1 MQQQRL
7 KGENTAK
14 HASKTVV
21 GSMLQRVACGV
32 LCVTLVVG
40 VSFSPRA
47 AYAVLD
53 TKTAITQTVQ
63 SVNETQTE
71 YTQSETQQ
79 QNEQNTTENVCSE
92 ENEKRTGEP
101 EADDDS
107 TAGEHVDSDES
118 NEAGDAAN
126 KGEDSN
132 IAEEGKTDKAD
143 EEGEASTDTSNEL
156 SNSEREKGDTQLTKD
171 NANKSLTL
179 KVSEN
184 ESKDANEENE
194 ELSATSIAPLTQ
206 EVSAEWPSFRGNN
219 YNNGVVNFALPTSA
233 DQAHLLW
240 NLKLGTG
247 WSAAPSTQL
256 IVDNSLVVMSGTTIY
271 KLDLNS
277 GNIRAQGTMCDTFN
291 WGYTPFAY
299 GEGKIFVSLRAGKI
313 QAFDATTLE
322 SLWVYT
328 DPLGGQSVSPV
339 VYSDGYVYTGFWNSE
354 DRDANYVC
362 LKAEDE
368 DRSSTSE
375 AKKATWS
382 ITNTGGYYWAGAV
395 AVGDYLVFGSDDG
408 ISAESGGTSTL
419 RCVNKYTGAVASTLA
434 LSGLGDQRSA
444 LCYAPEEGKV
454 FFTTKG
460 GYICS
465 ASITTSSGQLSNLS
479 SHHVWENTASTS
491 TPVYYKGK
499 LYFGIGAG
507 YDGGEQCRFVVA
519 NAQTLETVAS
529 VETAGDVKSSPLLS
543 TAHESDGYLNFYFT
557 CNVEPGGI
565 YVAKVKTDCSS
576 DADIALSEVFD
587 AFGYEQYCISS
598 IIASSNGTM
607 YYKNDS
613 CNIFAVGFAN
623 SVDPVDPKEEEDK
636 AAAKAFEDMVDALY
650 PITKDSQEA
659 IDAASA
665 AYTALTDD
673 QRALVS
679 DESLQ
684 KLKNAKEALAAI
696 QEELNKREK
705 NDETDKKSKTG
716 DTTQASGAT
725 KTGGTTKSLGTQ
737 ASAKTD
743 AAKEDDSTKEDND
756 ATDEVAYT
764 ASLADAPNE
773 NNAALG
779 VANTA
784 EQKSAFPWLGLLIGA
799 AVLLVGCGVARLI
812 MSFSK
817 GASHKK
823 NESE

>member
-1 MQQQRL
+1 MQQQRV

-14 HASKTVV
+14 HASKTVI
-21 GSMLQRVACGV
+21 GSMWQRVACGV
-32 LCVTLVVG
+32 LCVMLVVG

-47 AYAVLD
+47 AYAVYG
-53 TKTAITQTVQ
+53 KAEA
-63 SVNETQTE
+63 SQTE
-71 YTQSETQQ
+71 QLLSEVQT
-79 QNEQNTTENVCSE
+79 EQASNDDLQKSGKDATENTSTE
-92 ENEKRTGEP
+92 ENNENVDEHETDEGSKSGEKSESAQ
-101 EADDDS
+101 ENAK
-107 TAGEHVDSDES
+107 ASD
-118 NEAGDAAN
+118 
-126 KGEDSN
+126 
-132 IAEEGKTDKAD
+132 
-143 EEGEASTDTSNEL
+143 EL

-171 NANKSLTL
+171 NTNKSLTL
-179 KVSEN
+179 EVSEN

-194 ELSATSIAPLTQ
+194 ELSATSLAPLTQ

-233 DQAHLLW
+233 DQARLLW

-271 KLDLNS
+271 KLDLSS
-277 GNIRAQGTMCDTFN
+277 GNILTQGTMCDSFN

-299 GEGKIFVSLRAGKI
+299 GEGKIFVSLKAGKV

-375 AKKATWS
+375 AKTATWS

-419 RCVNKYTGAVASTLA
+419 RCVNKYTGAMASTLA

-444 LCYAPEEGKV
+444 LCYAPDKGKV

-479 SHHVWENTASTS
+479 SHYVWENTASTS

-543 TAHESDGYLNFYFT
+543 TAHESDGYLSFYFT
-557 CNVEPGGI
+557 CNAKRGGI
-565 YVAKVKTDCSS
+565 YVANVKTNCSS
-576 DADIALSEVFD
+576 DADITLSEVFD
-587 AFGYEQYCISS
+587 ASGYDQYCISS

-665 AYTALTDD
+665 AYAALTDD

-679 DESLQ
+679 DASVQ
-684 KLKNAKEALAAI
+684 KLENAKEALAAI
-696 QEELNKREK
+696 QEELNKRKK
-705 NDETDKKSKTG
+705 NDTAGE
-716 DTTQASGAT
+716 TTQ
-725 KTGGTTKSLGTQ
+725 TGGTTKSLSTQ
-737 ASAKTD
+737 ASVKTD
-743 AAKEDDSTKEDND
+743 AAKEDDSTKKDND
-756 ATDEVAYT
+756 APDEVAYT
-764 ASLADAPNE
+764 ALLTDAPNE
-773 NNAALG
+773 SNAVLG
-779 VANTA
+779 AANTA
-784 EQKSAFPWLGLLIGA
+784 EQESTFPWLGIFIGA

-812 MSFSK
+812 MPSAK

-823 NESE
+823 DDKA

>member
-179 KVSEN
+179 EVSEN

-194 ELSATSIAPLTQ
+194 ELSATSLAPLTQ

-233 DQAHLLW
+233 DQARLLW

-271 KLDLNS
+271 KLDLSS
-277 GNIRAQGTMCDTFN
+277 GNIRAQGTMCDSFN

-299 GEGKIFVSLRAGKI
+299 GEGKIFVSLRAGKV

-375 AKKATWS
+375 AKTATWS
-382 ITNTGGYYWAGAV
+382 IMNTGGYYWAGAV

-408 ISAESGGTSTL
+408 ISAESDGTSTL

-465 ASITTSSGQLSNLS
+465 ASIAASSGQLSNLS

-529 VETAGDVKSSPLLS
+529 VQTAGDVKSSPLLS

-565 YVAKVKTDCSS
+565 YVAKVKTDCSN
-576 DADIALSEVFD
+576 DADITLSEVFD
-587 AFGYEQYCISS
+587 ASGYDQYCISS

>member
-1 MQQQRL
+1 MQQQRV
-7 KGENTAK
+7 KGDTTAK
-14 HASKTVV
+14 HASKTVA
-21 GSMLQRVACGV
+21 GSMWQRVVCGV

-47 AYAVLD
+47 AYAVYG
-53 TKTAITQTVQ
+53 KAEA
-63 SVNETQTE
+63 SQTE
-71 YTQSETQQ
+71 QLLSVVQT
-79 QNEQNTTENVCSE
+79 EQASNDDLQKSGKDATENISTE
-92 ENEKRTGEP
+92 ENDENVDEHETDEGSKSGEKSESVQENTK
-101 EADDDS
+101 A
-107 TAGEHVDSDES
+107 SD
-118 NEAGDAAN
+118 
-126 KGEDSN
+126 
-132 IAEEGKTDKAD
+132 
-143 EEGEASTDTSNEL
+143 EL

-179 KVSEN
+179 EVSEN

-194 ELSATSIAPLTQ
+194 ELSATSLAPLTQ

-233 DQAHLLW
+233 DQARLLW

-247 WSAAPSTQL
+247 WSTAPSTQL

-271 KLDLNS
+271 KLDLSS
-277 GNIRAQGTMCDTFN
+277 GNIRAQGTMCDSFN

-299 GEGKIFVSLRAGKI
+299 GEGKIFVSLRAGKV

-375 AKKATWS
+375 AKTATWS
-382 ITNTGGYYWAGAV
+382 IMNTGGYYWAGAV

-408 ISAESGGTSTL
+408 ISAESDGTSTL

-465 ASITTSSGQLSNLS
+465 ASIATSSGQLSNLS

-507 YDGGEQCRFVVA
+507 YDGGEQCRFVVV

-529 VETAGDVKSSPLLS
+529 VQTAGDVKSSPLLS

-565 YVAKVKTDCSS
+565 YVAKVKTDCSN
-576 DADIALSEVFD
+576 DADITLSEVFD
-587 AFGYEQYCISS
+587 ASGYDQYCISS

-665 AYTALTDD
+665 AYAALTED
-673 QRALVS
+673 QRTLVS
-679 DESLQ
+679 DASVQ
-684 KLKNAKEALAAI
+684 KLENAKEALAAI
-696 QEELNKREK
+696 QEELNKRKK
-705 NDETDKKSKTG
+705 NDTAGE
-716 DTTQASGAT
+716 TTQ
-725 KTGGTTKSLGTQ
+725 TGGTTKSLSTQ
-737 ASAKTD
+737 ASVKTE
-743 AAKEDDSTKEDND
+743 AAKEDDSTKKDNE

-764 ASLADAPNE
+764 AVLTDAPNE
-773 NNAALG
+773 SNAVLG
-779 VANTA
+779 AANTA
-784 EQKSAFPWLGLLIGA
+784 EQESTVPWLGIFIGA
-799 AVLLVGCGVARLI
+799 AVLLVGCGVARLV
-812 MSFSK
+812 MSFAK

-823 NESE
+823 DDKA

>member
-419 RCVNKYTGAVASTLA
+419 RCENKYTGAVASTLA

-543 TAHESDGYLNFYFT
+543 TAHESDGYLSFYFT

-623 SVDPVDPKEEEDK
+623 SVDPLDPKEEEDK

-823 NESE
+823 DESE

>member
-1 MQQQRL
+1 MQQQRV
-7 KGENTAK
+7 KGDTTAK
-14 HASKTVV
+14 HASKTVA
-21 GSMLQRVACGV
+21 GSMWQRVVCGV
-32 LCVTLVVG
+32 LCVMLVVG

-47 AYAVLD
+47 AYAVYG
-53 TKTAITQTVQ
+53 KAEA
-63 SVNETQTE
+63 SQTE
-71 YTQSETQQ
+71 QLLSEVQT
-79 QNEQNTTENVCSE
+79 EQASNDDLQKSGKDATENTSTE
-92 ENEKRTGEP
+92 ENNENVDEHETDEGSKSGEKSESVQENTK
-101 EADDDS
+101 A
-107 TAGEHVDSDES
+107 SD
-118 NEAGDAAN
+118 
-126 KGEDSN
+126 
-132 IAEEGKTDKAD
+132 
-143 EEGEASTDTSNEL
+143 EL

-171 NANKSLTL
+171 NTNKSLTL
-179 KVSEN
+179 EVSEN

-194 ELSATSIAPLTQ
+194 ELSATSLAPLTQ

-233 DQAHLLW
+233 DQARLLW

-247 WSAAPSTQL
+247 WSTAPSTQL

-271 KLDLNS
+271 KLDLSS
-277 GNIRAQGTMCDTFN
+277 GNILTQGTMCDSFN

-299 GEGKIFVSLRAGKI
+299 GEGKIFVSLKAGKV

-375 AKKATWS
+375 AKTATWS
-382 ITNTGGYYWAGAV
+382 IMNTGGYYWAGAV

-408 ISAESGGTSTL
+408 ISAESDGTSTL

-465 ASITTSSGQLSNLS
+465 ASIATSSGQLSNLS

-529 VETAGDVKSSPLLS
+529 VQTAGDVKSSPLLS
-543 TAHESDGYLNFYFT
+543 TANESDGYLNFYFT

-565 YVAKVKTDCSS
+565 YVAKVKTDCSN
-576 DADIALSEVFD
+576 DADITLSEVFD
-587 AFGYEQYCISS
+587 ASGYDQYCISS

-636 AAAKAFEDMVDALY
+636 ATAKAFEDMVDALY

-665 AYTALTDD
+665 AYAALTDD

-679 DESLQ
+679 DASVQ
-684 KLKNAKEALAAI
+684 KLENAKEALAAI
-696 QEELNKREK
+696 QEELNKRKK
-705 NDETDKKSKTG
+705 NDTAGE
-716 DTTQASGAT
+716 TTQ
-725 KTGGTTKSLGTQ
+725 TGGTTKSLSTQ
-737 ASAKTD
+737 ASVKTD
-743 AAKEDDSTKEDND
+743 AAKEDDSTKKDNE

-764 ASLADAPNE
+764 ALLTDAPNE
-773 NNAALG
+773 SNAVLG
-779 VANTA
+779 AANTA
-784 EQKSAFPWLGLLIGA
+784 EQESTFPWLGIFIGA

-812 MSFSK
+812 MPSAK

-823 NESE
+823 DDKA

>member
-53 TKTAITQTVQ
+53 TKTAISQTVQ

-322 SLWVYT
+322 PLWVYT

-543 TAHESDGYLNFYFT
+543 TAHESDGYLSFYFT

>member
-206 EVSAEWPSFRGNN
+206 EVPAEWPSFRGNN

-375 AKKATWS
+375 AKTATWS
-382 ITNTGGYYWAGAV
+382 IMNTGGYYWAGAV

-408 ISAESGGTSTL
+408 ISAESDGTSTL

-543 TAHESDGYLNFYFT
+543 TAHESDGYLSFYFT

>member
-543 TAHESDGYLNFYFT
+543 TAHESDGYLSFYFT

-823 NESE
+823 DESE